1 MRSQGKLLSSRLE
14 RQTQTITS
22 HWSRNPGYES
32 LTGNLT
38 TQWRLRVDSSAGEKL
53 QEASA
58 TSWEGPKTPVRQF
71 PRAPPYPHRAYQ
83 RKSPSCFQK
92 KVGKTAIL
100 TYAKTLGS
108 SYQGENISQE
118 SHLPGGPPWW
128 LSSKESTCQCRRHR
142 LDPWVWKIP
151 WRRDWQPAPVFLPG
165 KSHGQRSL
173 VGYTVHGVTKRVG
186 HDLGTQQ
193 EQQTCQ
199 RKRNTQLQP
208 TPAPCPT

>member
-71 PRAPPYPHRAYQ
+71 PRAPPYPHRGYQ

-108 SYQGENISQE
+108 SAG
-118 SHLPGGPPWW
+118 
-128 LSSKESTCQCRRHR
+128 KESACNAGDSGCIPGLRRST
-142 LDPWVWKIP
+142 
-151 WRRDWQPAPVFLPG
+151 G
-165 KSHGQRSL
+165 KGIDYPLQYSWTSL
-173 VGYTVHGVTKRVG
+173 VG
-186 HDLGTQQ
+186 GT
-193 EQQTCQ
+193 E
-199 RKRNTQLQP
+199 
-208 TPAPCPT
+208 